1 MLSSSSA
8 TRSRFAF
15 ARSVRSSASITR
27 RAAAVARSTG
37 TSCCSEV
44 RTMSAGEWPT
54 VGTLSGSGSAD
65 VIESI
70 VVLLCR
76 SRVSRYVVRTLAVST
91 GPVTGEVPPTGKP
104 CSRAGF
110 GGEDGEVESDR
121 LAITTLTARY
131 ARAVDRR
138 DGAALTALFTPDAVL
153 VLPPVLNAMET
164 TVELAGRQG
173 VVSSVMDAVSR
184 FVLTRHVVEQHVL

>member
-1 MLSSSSA
+1 M
-8 TRSRFAF
+8 
-15 ARSVRSSASITR
+15 
-27 RAAAVARSTG
+27 
-37 TSCCSEV
+37 
-44 RTMSAGEWPT
+44 
-54 VGTLSGSGSAD
+54 
-65 VIESI
+65 
-70 VVLLCR
+70 
-76 SRVSRYVVRTLAVST
+76 
-91 GPVTGEVPPTGKP
+91 
-104 CSRAGF
+104 
-110 GGEDGEVESDR
+110 ESDR

-184 FVLTRHVVEQHVL
+184 FVLTRHVVEQHVLEPVSPDLVRGEVYCTAHHISRRDDGYRDRRVAIRYQDTFARTGENWLFSRRELVVDFIEDVAVRVPA